1 MIKASESKIVESM
14 YRVYRRR
21 LVEALR
27 VRDDSGNIVIDKDLK
42 VRHDASGFEYTVAD
56 VSGDPL
62 TIKLRKPEEPRFE
75 PSGQEFVGESS
86 LDMPNADG
94 DFDSATHDQQLM
106 MSFGGDQQG
115 EVESETVFTVDEK
128 EFEQNYSLEPAETH
142 EKPIKSSG
150 SKPKT
155 KSAQKV
161 KKGVR
166 R

>member
-1 MIKASESKIVESM
+1 MNRSSESKIVETM

-27 VRDDSGNIVIDKDLK
+27 LTDNSGEVVISKDLK
-42 VRHDASGFEYTVAD
+42 VRHDESGFEYTVAD
-56 VSGDPL
+56 VSGDSV
-62 TIKLRKPEEPRFE
+62 KLRKPEEPRFS
-75 PSGQEFVGESS
+75 PPGQEFVGETAVNVP
-86 LDMPNADG
+86 DAEVGFED
-94 DFDSATHDQQLM
+94 ATHDQRLM
-106 MSFGGDQQG
+106 MSFGDPQG
-115 EVESETVFTVDEK
+115 GEDESGTVFTVNKD
-128 EFEQNYSLEPAETH
+128 EFENNYSLEPAETD

-161 KKGVR
+161 KKGAR